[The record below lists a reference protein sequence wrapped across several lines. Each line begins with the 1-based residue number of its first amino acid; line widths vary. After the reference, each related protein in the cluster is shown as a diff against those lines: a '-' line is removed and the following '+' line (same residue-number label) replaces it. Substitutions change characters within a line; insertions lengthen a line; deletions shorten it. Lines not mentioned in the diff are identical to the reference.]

1 MWLRSPP
8 IHLKAEGLYPENENL
23 AQLISFV
30 AFKFITKPGYPC
42 SVSLPTGQSNCLL
55 DNETDI
61 LSLVEISR
69 LDLFL
74 NLTCIKCLR
83 IQALC

>member
-1 MWLRSPP
+1 MLTCDSRDCPQYTYIEHLYHVDKYSLVMWLRSPP

-42 SVSLPTGQSNCLL
+42 SVSLPTGQKQ
-55 DNETDI
+55 I
-61 LSLVEISR
+61 V
-69 LDLFL
+69 F
-74 NLTCIKCLR
+74 
-83 IQALC
+83 